1 LKKKVYTQ
9 RCGRRI
15 LKQEIGRFPGVEAHN
30 MLGIMS
36 TLKAATMGNPKKLRP
51 MIIWTFI
58 EYLFRGAPYGI
69 LLFVIW
75 ELFTYLE
82 NPGATL
88 DTNLILMLT
97 FGLVGSTIILFAVS
111 KKAYNECYS
120 RTYEICADGRLSIA
134 KHLRKLP
141 MGFYNARD
149 PGDIGSYLLN
159 DYANVEFLLSHLVP
173 QIFGAVAMPFILLIV
188 LATQNWQLALMAGL
202 VIPLSLP
209 TLYIIKKLIGYFG
222 IKHQKARRNATSRML
237 EYLQGIRLIKAFNL
251 TGTKFQRLEKSF
263 RTLKSLSIK
272 LEASAGPA
280 LLLPSLVLHFGFM
293 IIILFGLT
301 FIFAGSMPII
311 VYVTFLII
319 GSRVFEPLLQVY
331 IFLAEM
337 NYYKMSVDRIEELR
351 KTPIMTGSNPDIKP
365 KSYDIEFNNV
375 TFRYQD
381 TDVLKNVSTKIP
393 QKSLVAIVGPSGSG
407 KTTMTRLIARFW
419 DVSDGAIKLGGN
431 DIKTYDPDD
440 VLSSVSMVFQDV
452 YLFNDTILNN
462 IKIGKKEAKM
472 DEIINTAKA
481 ARCHDF
487 IKTLPEGYD
496 TLVGEGG
503 STLAGGEKQ
512 RISIARA
519 MLKDSP
525 IILLDEATASLD
537 PENEL
542 YIQQAIDGL
551 LQDKTVVIIAHRLNT
566 VVNADKIIVLD
577 KGQIIEE
584 GNHDD
589 LLKNKGLYYR
599 MWNEQR
605 KTHSWKF

>member
-1 LKKKVYTQ
+1 LD
-9 RCGRRI
+9 
-15 LKQEIGRFPGVEAHN
+15 
-30 MLGIMS
+30 S
-36 TLKAATMGNPKKLRP
+36 
-51 MIIWTFI
+51 
-58 EYLFRGAPYGI
+58 PYGI

-97 FGLVGSTIILFAVS
+97 LALVGSTILLFAVS

-419 DVSDGAIKLGGN
+419 DVSDGSIKLGGN
-431 DIKTYDPDD
+431 NIKTYDPDD
-440 VLSSVSMVFQDV
+440 VLATVSMVFQDV

-462 IKIGKKEAKM
+462 IKIGKKDANM
-472 DEIINTAKA
+472 DEIIKTAKA

-487 IKTLPEGYD
+487 IQKLPEGYE
-496 TLVGEGG
+496 TIIGEGG

-525 IILLDEATASLD
+525 IILL
-537 PENEL
+537 
-542 YIQQAIDGL
+542 QQYFLCPKL
-551 LQDKTVVIIAHRLNT
+551 LSDQHL
-566 VVNADKIIVLD
+566 
-577 KGQIIEE
+577 Q
-584 GNHDD
+584 
-589 LLKNKGLYYR
+589 
-599 MWNEQR
+599 Q
-605 KTHSWKF
+605 S